1 MGEVGGTTWGRVRPT
16 RSSWLPVNPKHM
28 REPSPREQTRLR
40 SPQITAARTQRATRL
55 THRLVNSK
63 SNIISLI
70 WGFKEVK
77 PETRIPDEVIMGE
90 KYLVKRIGSKIGL
103 SNKGKG
109 DGVETIFTF
118 IQRGSLKHK

>member
-1 MGEVGGTTWGRVRPT
+1 M
-16 RSSWLPVNPKHM
+16 
-28 REPSPREQTRLR
+28 
-40 SPQITAARTQRATRL
+40 
-55 THRLVNSK
+55 
-63 SNIISLI
+63 
-70 WGFKEVK
+70 K